1 MRSVAAPRLNTSQ
14 FVVGV
19 EYDDPVVVGMEN
31 GRKHDADA
39 AGQLLGVFRHRSRAH
54 EFAMSLHGACHGWVQ
69 CHNHV
74 NHQDHRPQ
82 LSPRCASVLSSLT
95 THDDTAASMWSELEC
110 PLCGCKP
117 AQLELHIIMD
127 RLLHETYV
135 K

>member
-1 MRSVAAPRLNTSQ
+1 
-14 FVVGV
+14 
-19 EYDDPVVVGMEN
+19 VVVGMEK
-31 GRKHDADA
+31 REKHDTHA
-39 AGQLLGVFRHRSRAH
+39 ANQLLGVFRHRSRAH

-74 NHQDHRPQ
+74 NHQDHRPK
-82 LSPRCASVLSSLT
+82 LSPRCASVLGSLT